1 MAAPPPL
8 ILELEQLQN
17 TLIARATGEGADDLE
32 YVKLRAKLLREAVVK
47 DLLPE
52 FVHKYRDLGQFWG
65 WIKYH
70 LAHYR
75 ERRDLIWQAFRPAFE
90 AVEKGL
96 TGPVHTVASETL
108 AKLDAQHV
116 AEMWRK
122 VMTRIGDDPEG
133 AITAARALVESVCKL
148 ILDHLSIAYE
158 ADGDLNKLFKTTA
171 RSLNL
176 AVDQHEEQVFKQI
189 LTGMGAIV
197 GGFASLR
204 NSLGDAHGKGK
215 KPIKPAPRHAQLVV
229 NIAGT
234 MATFLVDSFEAMH
247 GDALHGATSAT
258 PTQRDDGDPF

>member
-1 MAAPPPL
+1 MAAPSQ
-8 ILELEQLQN
+8 LEIDLEQLQN
-17 TLIARATGEGADDLE
+17 NLIAQATGGGADGLE
-32 YVKLRAKLLREAVVK
+32 YVKVRAKLLREPVVK
-47 DLLPE
+47 DLLPA

-70 LAHYR
+70 LGTYR
-75 ERRDLIWQAFRPAFE
+75 ERRDLIWDAFRPAFE

-96 TGPVHTVASETL
+96 TGPVHAVASEAL
-108 AKLDAQHV
+108 SKLDAQHV
-116 AEMWRK
+116 ADTWRK

-133 AITAARALVESVCKL
+133 AITAARTLVESVCKL
-148 ILDHLSIAYE
+148 ILDHLSVTYE
-158 ADGDLNKLFKTTA
+158 NDGDLGRLFKTTA

-189 LTGMGAIV
+189 LTGMGSVV

-215 KPIKPAPRHAQLVV
+215 QPVKPAPRHAQLVV

-234 MATFLVDSFEAMH
+234 MATFLVDTFEASH
-247 GDALHGATSAT
+247 GDALRSRVVASNPT
-258 PTQRDDGDPF
+258 PDAPF